1 MRDLSAEPAGNKA
14 TIASASASLANEN
27 ATVRVLGN
35 LPHAAEIRAK
45 LATPLLAQH
54 WDKATQ
60 RSFWLMSDGVG
71 VRCLT
76 VTGLNAKEVAA
87 IGARVETHTN
97 RNVFDLSPQ
106 AMREIIEAEI
116 DVAVEFVH

>member
-1 MRDLSAEPAGNKA
+1 MPAGDRA

-27 ATVRVLGN
+27 ATGRLLGN
-35 LPHAAEIRAK
+35 LPHAAQIRAR

-60 RSFWLMSDGVG
+60 RSFWVMSDGVG

-76 VTGLNAKEVAA
+76 VSGLNAKEVAA
-87 IGARVETHTN
+87 IGARVETHTS
-97 RNVFDLSPQ
+97 RSVFDLSPQ
-106 AMREIIEAEI
+106 TMREIIEAEI
-116 DVAVEFVH
+116 

>member
-1 MRDLSAEPAGNKA
+1 VRDLSAMPAGNKA
-14 TIASASASLANEN
+14 TIASASASLANET

-87 IGARVETHTN
+87 IGARVQTHTN
-97 RNVFDLSPQ
+97 RSVFDLSPQ
-106 AMREIIEAEI
+106 AMREIIVAEI
-116 DVAVEFVH
+116 DVAVEFVL

>member
-1 MRDLSAEPAGNKA
+1 MRDLNAMPAGNSA

-27 ATVRVLGN
+27 ATGRLLGN
-35 LPHAAEIRAK
+35 LPHAAEIRTR
-45 LATPLLAQH
+45 LATPLFAQH

-60 RSFWLMSDGVG
+60 RSFWVMSDGVG

-76 VTGLNAKEVAA
+76 VSGLSAKEIDA
-87 IGARVETHTN
+87 IGARIVTHTH
-97 RNVFDLSPQ
+97 RGAFDLSPQ
-106 AMREIIEAEI
+106 VMREIIEAEI